1 LRDVAPRP
9 SLSLAREFDEGGASF
24 GFGFAA
30 GTIFAAFL

>member
-1 LRDVAPRP
+1 MAFHPAK
-9 SLSLAREFDEGGASF
+9 LAREFDEGGASR